1 MEFFHQSL
9 CFLHRPSKC
18 QSELKPPRPPKG
30 VFLTADARKRQR
42 INRTHVHNSKKRR
55 LLRAPFKRNSI
66 SFFRQK
72 RISVAINQSWSNLV
86 FKGKCINR
94 GFSPSQTGT
103 RKVREWQ
110 SYFFSCCDSSQSKE
124 DFVCLATAAPTCL
137 RRSSGFSH
145 FYGKK
150 IILRRLI
157 SAEAFRAP

>member
-1 MEFFHQSL
+1 MTMEFFHQSL

-18 QSELKPPRPPKG
+18 QSELKPPRPPRG
-30 VFLTADARKRQR
+30 VFLTDDARKRQR

-110 SYFFSCCDSSQSKE
+110 SYFFPVVTPPSQKRILS
-124 DFVCLATAAPTCL
+124 VWLLQHQPVL
-137 RRSSGFSH
+137 GGLVGFHISM
-145 FYGKK
+145 GKK
-150 IILRRLI
+150 
-157 SAEAFRAP
+157 